1 MTPGAKRQL
10 DNGRSQI
17 GGMDPKILILGPP
30 GAGKG
35 TQSERLAT
43 EFDVEHVTTGD
54 ALRNNKDRDIG
65 HLDLEY
71 DTPGEYMD
79 RGELVP
85 DAVVDAMV
93 EEALSGAD
101 GFVLDG
107 YPRND
112 DQAAA
117 LEEMTDLDVVLY
129 LSVPEAELVDRLTG
143 RRVCDDCGANFHVEY
158 SPPKADG
165 VCDKC
170 GGELIQRED
179 DTEEVVRER
188 LEVYHDDTEPVLE
201 RYAGHD
207 GYVEVDGERAPD
219 DVWQDVREAVRRN
232 A

>member
-1 MTPGAKRQL
+1 
-10 DNGRSQI
+10 
-17 GGMDPKILILGPP
+17 MDPKILILGPP

-117 LEEMTDLDVVLY
+117 LEGMTDLDVVLY
-129 LSVPEAELVDRLTG
+129 LSVSEAELVDRLTG
-143 RRVCDDCGANFHVEY
+143 RRVCADCGANFHVAY

-170 GGELIQRED
+170 GGELTQRED

-219 DVWQDVREAVRRN
+219 DVWQDVREAVRKN